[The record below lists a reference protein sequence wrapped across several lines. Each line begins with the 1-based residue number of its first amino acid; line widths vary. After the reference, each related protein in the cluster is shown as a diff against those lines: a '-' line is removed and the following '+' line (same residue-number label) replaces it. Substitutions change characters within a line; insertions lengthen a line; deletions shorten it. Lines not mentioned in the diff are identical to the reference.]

1 MRFLILADVNLYNF
15 KLDNGFSIELEKDD
29 KVFTPTGTSKVLVE
43 AIVENVKNKKK
54 ILDLGCGCG
63 AIGLSLFKNNLV
75 EEPLYASDISEK
87 AINNFRTNSEKYKCK
102 SIVKQSSLLEEWKE
116 HKFELIV
123 CDVSAI
129 SEEVAKFSNWFDATS
144 CKTGIDGAKL
154 MKEIFENVEKYI
166 KKPGRFYFPII
177 SLSNVDYIKEYSFSK
192 FNKIK
197 KIKRFNWPLP
207 EEMMINFETLK
218 SLKEKKC
225 VDYKE
230 VFGMIICYTDVY
242 EVSFE

>member
-1 MRFLILADVNLYNF
+1 MQESQPFSVLSDLLEQVGQIL
-15 KLDNGFSIELEKDD
+15 
-29 KVFTPTGTSKVLVE
+29 
-43 AIVENVKNKKK
+43 
-54 ILDLGCGCG
+54 
-63 AIGLSLFKNNLV
+63 
-75 EEPLYASDISEK
+75 
-87 AINNFRTNSEKYKCK
+87 K
-102 SIVKQSSLLEEWKE
+102 SIFILFVCS
-116 HKFELIV
+116 F

-166 KKPGRFYFPII
+166 KKPGHFYFPII

>member
-1 MRFLILADVNLYNF
+1 MQ
-15 KLDNGFSIELEKDD
+15 KLN
-29 KVFTPTGTSKVLVE
+29 PQCLVE
-43 AIVENVKNKKK
+43 LLLNDVHENLKG
-54 ILDLGCGCG
+54 ILL
-63 AIGLSLFKNNLV
+63 IWQWRHQWHLSK
-75 EEPLYASDISEK
+75 
-87 AINNFRTNSEKYKCK
+87 
-102 SIVKQSSLLEEWKE
+102 
-116 HKFELIV
+116 
-123 CDVSAI
+123 
-129 SEEVAKFSNWFDATS
+129 
-144 CKTGIDGAKL
+144 
-154 MKEIFENVEKYI
+154 IFENVEKYI
-166 KKPGRFYFPII
+166 KKPGHFYFPII

-230 VFGMIICYTDVY
+230 VYGMIICYTDVY